1 MTVNEIKNIVTSI
14 VSSER
19 TGYTLSPEQYNLY
32 LQKANFELF
41 NQSLKNWENKQVIT
55 DILYPFKIKT
65 DLTFA
70 AGVATRPADYA
81 RHSAAW
87 YDDGATIVPVEVV
100 TDAELP
106 DRINNAITAPTVAY
120 PIIYFLNEKINILPV
135 SITTGVDL
143 LYIKKPTTPAYTE
156 EVVNGIN
163 VYKATAPTVQL
174 DFDEIYHPDIV
185 RIIIKF
191 TGIDVKDSLVIQ
203 AIEREKQENIK

>member
-1 MTVNEIKNIVTSI
+1 MTVNEIKNITTSI

-19 TGYTLSPEQYNLY
+19 TGYTLSSEDFNLY

-41 NQSLKNWENKQVIT
+41 NQSLKNWESKQVLT
-55 DILYPFKIKT
+55 DILYPFKVKA
-65 DLTFA
+65 DLTFV

-143 LYIKKPTTPAYTE
+143 LYVKKPTTPVYAE
-156 EVVNGIN
+156 KVENEIN
-163 VYKATAPTVQL
+163 VYDSASSTQL
-174 DFDEIYHPDIV
+174 DFDEIYHPDVI
-185 RIIIKF
+185 RTIIGF
-191 TGIDVKDSLVIQ
+191 TGIDVKDSLIIQ

>member
-1 MTVNEIKNIVTSI
+1 MTVDEIKRTVVSI
-14 VSSER
+14 ISAEK

-55 DILYPFKIKT
+55 DILYPFKVKT

-106 DRINNAITAPTVAY
+106 DRIDNAITAPTVVY

-143 LYIKKPTTPAYTE
+143 LYIKKPTVPVYAE
-156 EVVNGIN
+156 KVDNGIN
-163 VYKATAPTVQL
+163 VYDSDGSTGL
-174 DFDEIYHPDIV
+174 DFDEIYHPDVV
-185 RIIIKF
+185 RIIIGY
-191 TGIDVKDSLVIQ
+191 TGIDVKDSLIIQ
-203 AIEREKQENIK
+203 AIEREKQINIK

>member
-19 TGYTLSPEQYNLY
+19 TGYTLSPEDFNLY

-41 NQSLKNWENKQVIT
+41 NQSLKNWESKQVIT
-55 DILYPFKIKT
+55 DILYPFKVKA
-65 DLTFA
+65 DLTFT
-70 AGVATRPADYA
+70 AGVATRPVDYA

-106 DRINNAITAPTVAY
+106 DRINNAITAPTAAY
-120 PIIYFLNEKINILPV
+120 PIIYFLNEKINILPI

-143 LYIKKPTTPAYTE
+143 LYIKKPTVPVYAE
-156 EVVNGIN
+156 KVENEIN
-163 VYKATAPTVQL
+163 VYDSASSTQL
-174 DFDEIYHPDIV
+174 DFDEIYHPDVV
-185 RIIIKF
+185 RIIIGF
-191 TGIDVKDSLVIQ
+191 TGIDVKDSIVIQ
-203 AIEREKQENIK
+203 AIEREKQDNIK

>member
-1 MTVNEIKNIVTSI
+1 MTVDEIKRIV
-14 VSSER
+14 VSVVSAER
-19 TGYTLSPEQYNLY
+19 TGYTLRAGQFNLY

-55 DILYPFKIKT
+55 DILYPFKVKA

-70 AGVATRPADYA
+70 AGVADRPADYV
-81 RHSAAW
+81 RFSAAY
-87 YDDGATIVPVEVV
+87 YDDETSTVPVEVV

-106 DRINNAITAPTVAY
+106 DRINNAITAPTEAY

-143 LYIKKPTTPAYTE
+143 LYIKKPTTPVYTE
-156 EVVNGIN
+156 KVENEIN
-163 VYKATAPTVQL
+163 VYDSVNSVEL
-174 DFDEIYHPDIV
+174 DFDEIYHPDII
-185 RIIIKF
+185 RLIIGQ
-191 TGIDVKDSLVIQ
+191 TGVDIKDSLIIQ

>member
-1 MTVNEIKNIVTSI
+1 MTVSEIKNIVTSI

-19 TGYTLSPEQYNLY
+19 MGYTLSPEQYNLY

-41 NQSLKNWENKQVIT
+41 NQSLKDWENKQVIT
-55 DILYPFKIKT
+55 DILYPFKVKA

-81 RHSAAW
+81 RNSAAW
-87 YDDGATIVPVEVV
+87 YDDGATIVPIEVV

-106 DRINNAITAPTVAY
+106 DRINNAITAPTAAY

-143 LYIKKPTTPAYTE
+143 LYIKKPGTPIYKE
-156 EVVNGIN
+156 KVDNEIN
-163 VYKATAPTVQL
+163 VYDSVNSVQL

-203 AIEREKQENIK
+203 AIEREKQDNIK

>member
-1 MTVNEIKNIVTSI
+1 MTVDEIKRTVVSI
-14 VSSER
+14 ISAEK

-55 DILYPFKIKT
+55 DILYPFKVKA

-70 AGVATRPADYA
+70 AGVATRPVDYA

-106 DRINNAITAPTVAY
+106 DRINNAITAPTAAY

-143 LYIKKPTTPAYTE
+143 LYVKKPTTPVYAE
-156 EVVNGIN
+156 KVENEIN
-163 VYKATAPTVQL
+163 VYDSDGSTGL
-174 DFDEIYHPDIV
+174 DFDEIYHPDVV
-185 RIIIKF
+185 RIIIGF
-191 TGIDVKDSLVIQ
+191 TGIDVKDSLIIQ
-203 AIEREKQENIK
+203 AIDREKQENIK

>member
-1 MTVNEIKNIVTSI
+1 MTVNEIKNIVTSV

-19 TGYTLSPEQYNLY
+19 TGYTLKPEDFNLY

-55 DILYPFKIKT
+55 DILYPFKVKA

-143 LYIKKPTTPAYTE
+143 LYVKKPTTPVYAE
-156 EVVNGIN
+156 KVENEIN
-163 VYKATAPTVQL
+163 VYDSASSTQL
-174 DFDEIYHPDIV
+174 DFDEIYHPDVI
-185 RIIIKF
+185 RTIIGF
-191 TGIDVKDSLVIQ
+191 TGIDVKDSLIIQ